1 MVQGKKEGIRHKTQ
15 LLPLPGPLSTNF
27 ASLRKQR
34 PFGLFVKGYVTL
46 RVMLKMKSDKVYP
59 NRHAKYFY

>member
-34 PFGLFVKGYVTL
+34 LFGLFVKGYVTL
-46 RVMLKMKSDKVYP
+46 
-59 NRHAKYFY
+59 